1 MTASDRSPEELIDR
15 YLLGLASA
23 EEIAV
28 LNEQLAH
35 DESLRQHYRRS
46 IALEGG
52 YREAAIHFA
61 EPAEDADFP
70 AITQPAITPAT
81 SSSRPPQHSI
91 LWSKN
96 VTVVLLVVAVA
107 MTGKWLLQD
116 FIAPLASVDDQAVA
130 RLVTSVDAA
139 WRGTAP
145 EPGSWITPG
154 RFHLESG
161 TIKLEFS
168 RGARLTVQGPADF
181 QVLHA
186 DLLHVSVGNLVAR
199 IPEEAIGFTI
209 TTDETEVVDLGTEF
223 GLRVGQGRQ
232 TEVHVMEGLVEVF
245 ERDTSDQRSAGSVR
259 VKQGQAVRWSAGEA
273 QRLGSESIPV
283 RSSEAVLGTGAH
295 SPGLTILQGSIRLK
309 QDVSKDALKRQATSW
324 IEVIPEQS
332 GVLLEQALPVTLTSP
347 GHYRMFPAS
356 EAVVPV
362 GTRVDS
368 YLLHFRSTQPA
379 PIQGVI
385 KFDRQIVG
393 LICEADQLAVSD
405 PVVGRSGVRY
415 PVGSRQYRGLE
426 PRGAGEN
433 LNSQQGGG
441 WTPDDVTISQDMRTL
456 GLGVNV
462 NPLLGV
468 DQLRVLVRSEEGS

>member
-1 MTASDRSPEELIDR
+1 MTAADRSPEELIDR
-15 YLLGLASA
+15 YLLGLATD

-28 LNEQLAH
+28 LNERLTA
-35 DESLRQHYRRS
+35 DASLRRHYRRAV
-46 IALEGG
+46 ALEGG
-52 YREAAIHFA
+52 YREAAMQFA
-61 EPAEDADFP
+61 ESAEDADGP
-70 AITQPAITPAT
+70 ATQPATAPAT
-81 SSSRPPQHSI
+81 SSSRIPGHRFSFAN
-91 LWSKN
+91 S
-96 VTVVLLVVAVA
+96 VAVVLLLVAVT
-107 MTGKWLLQD
+107 MTGKWLLPD
-116 FIAPLASVDDQAVA
+116 AAAPAAGMSDLAVA
-130 RLVTSVDAA
+130 RLVTSIDAT

-145 EPGSWITPG
+145 EPGTWITPG
-154 RFHLESG
+154 HFQLESG

-168 RGARLTVQGPADF
+168 RGARLTLQGPADF
-181 QVLHA
+181 EVVHA

-232 TEVHVMEGLVEVF
+232 TEVHVIEGLVEVF
-245 ERDTSDQRSAGSVR
+245 ERDTSQQRAAGSVR
-259 VKQGQAVRWSAGEA
+259 VEQGQAIRWSAGGTD
-273 QRLGSESIPV
+273 RLGSESIPV
-283 RSSEAVLGTGAH
+283 RSSEAVLGTGAQ

-324 IEVIPEQS
+324 IEVIPERS
-332 GVLLEQALPVTLTSP
+332 GVLLEQSLPMTLTSP

-356 EAVVPV
+356 DAVLPA

-379 PIQGVI
+379 PIHGVI

-405 PVVGRSGVRY
+405 PVVGRVGVRY